1 MRISRADNSLIGRW
15 WLSIDR
21 VLLGTLVTL
30 ILVGLVLSLAA
41 SPSVAIRKG
50 LPALYFAER
59 QILFAGIGLLLM
71 LIVSM
76 LSPPAIRRLALVLFL
91 GGLAVMIAVLL
102 WGDDI
107 NGARRWAR
115 IAGFSLQPSEFAKPG
130 FAVLIAWAFSEG
142 ERRPDMPGFSI
153 AVTLLALSAGVL
165 VLQPD
170 IGQTMLISAVWVAL
184 FLLSGRSHV
193 AALGIGSLA
202 AAGLAGAYAVYPH
215 VRVRIDRFITPVRG
229 DNSQLDRAHQS
240 FAEGGLLGRGPG
252 EGTIKT
258 VLPDAHTDFVF
269 AVVAEE
275 FGAIAA
281 ILLLTL
287 LATIVIRPLLR
298 AATERDGFIRLST
311 IALALLAGIQ
321 TLINLGSNVG
331 LLPAKGMTLPFVSV
345 GGSSMLALS
354 ITFGMLIALTRRR
367 PDGRAFDV
375 PGLRESL
382 QESLPEGLHD
392 GLAPMPHD
400 GSIHSR

>member
-1 MRISRADNSLIGRW
+1 MRITRADNSVLGRW

-21 VLLGTLVTL
+21 TLVGTLVAL

-41 SPSVAIRKG
+41 SPSVAMRKG

-59 QILFAGIGLLLM
+59 QIGFVAAGLLLM
-71 LIVSM
+71 LTVSL
-76 LSPPAIRRLALVLFL
+76 LSPPAIRRLALALYAGGLVIMLAVLF
-91 GGLAVMIAVLL
+91 

-130 FAVLIAWAFSEG
+130 FAILAAWAFAES
-142 ERRPDMPGFSI
+142 ERRPDMPAVPI
-153 AVTLLALSAGVL
+153 AFALLALFAGVL

-170 IGQTMLISAVWVAL
+170 IGQTLLISAVWVAL
-184 FLLSGRSHV
+184 FLLSGRSHM
-193 AALGIGSLA
+193 AAIGIGSFA
-202 AAGLAGAYAVYPH
+202 AVGLAGAYAAYPH
-215 VRVRIDRFITPVRG
+215 VRVRIDRFISPVRG

-281 ILLLTL
+281 ILLLAL
-287 LATIVIRPLLR
+287 LATVVIRPLLR
-298 AATERDGFIRLST
+298 AATTHDGFIRYAITALS
-311 IALALLAGIQ
+311 LLIGLQA
-321 TLINLGSNVG
+321 LINLGSNVG

-345 GGSSMLALS
+345 GGSSMLAVS
-354 ITFGMLIALTRRR
+354 ITCGMLIALTRRR
-367 PDGRAFDV
+367 ADARAIDV
-375 PGLRESL
+375 PGLEPDHASMLRDDR
-382 QESLPEGLHD
+382 LHS
-392 GLAPMPHD
+392 G
-400 GSIHSR
+400 

>member
-1 MRISRADNSLIGRW
+1 MRISRADNSVLGRW

-41 SPSVAIRKG
+41 SPSVAMRKG

-59 QILFAGIGLLLM
+59 QILFAGVGFLLM
-71 LIVSM
+71 LAVSL
-76 LSPPAIRRLALVLFL
+76 LSPRAMRRLALALYI
-91 GGLAVMIAVLL
+91 GGLAIMIAVLV

-115 IAGFSLQPSEFAKPG
+115 IAGFSLQPSEFVKPG
-130 FAVLIAWAFSEG
+130 FAILTAWAFAES
-142 ERRPDMPGFSI
+142 ERRPDMPAFHVAI
-153 AVTLLALSAGVL
+153 ALLTLFAGVL
-165 VLQPD
+165 VLQPN

-184 FLLSGRSHV
+184 FLLAGRSHI
-193 AALGIGSLA
+193 AAIGLGSLA
-202 AAGLAGAYAVYPH
+202 AAGLATAYVVYPH
-215 VRVRIDRFITPVRG
+215 VRMRISQFITPVRG
-229 DNSQLDRAHQS
+229 DNSQIDRAHQS

-281 ILLLTL
+281 IVLLAL
-287 LATIVIRPLLR
+287 LATVVIRPLMH
-298 AATERDGFIRLST
+298 AAIARDGFNRLST
-311 IALALLAGIQ
+311 IALALLFGLQA
-321 TLINLGSNVG
+321 LINLGSNVG

-345 GGSSMLALS
+345 GGSSMLAVS
-354 ITFGMLIALTRRR
+354 ITCGMLIALTRRR
-367 PDGRAFDV
+367 ADPRTIDV
-375 PGLRESL
+375 PGLEPDAASPQPDRGILS
-382 QESLPEGLHD
+382 G
-392 GLAPMPHD
+392 
-400 GSIHSR
+400 

>member
-1 MRISRADNSLIGRW
+1 MQISRADNSVIGRW

-41 SPSVAIRKG
+41 SPSVAMRKG

-59 QILFAGIGLLLM
+59 QILFAGVGLLLM
-71 LIVSM
+71 LVVSL
-76 LSPPAIRRLALVLFL
+76 LSPPAIRRLALALFG
-91 GGLAVMIAVLL
+91 GGLAIMVGVLV

-130 FAVLIAWAFSEG
+130 FAILAAWAFAES
-142 ERRPDMPGFSI
+142 ERRPDMPGFPVAI
-153 AVTLLALSAGVL
+153 ALLALFAGML

-170 IGQTMLISAVWVAL
+170 IGQTMLIAAVWVAL
-184 FLLSGRSHV
+184 FLLSGRSHM

-202 AAGLAGAYAVYPH
+202 AAGLATAYAVYPH
-215 VRVRIDRFITPVRG
+215 VRVRINRFISPVRG

-275 FGAIAA
+275 FGALAA
-281 ILLLTL
+281 IMLLVL
-287 LATIVIRPLLR
+287 LATVVIRPLLR
-298 AATERDGFIRLST
+298 AALVADGFIRLSAV
-311 IALALLAGIQ
+311 ALALLVGFQ

-345 GGSSMLALS
+345 GGSSLLAVS
-354 ITFGMLIALTRRR
+354 ITCGMLIALTRRR
-367 PDGRAFDV
+367 ADPRTVDV
-375 PGLRESL
+375 PGLDDEPA
-382 QESLPEGLHD
+382 SLPPGR
-392 GLAPMPHD
+392 GMQQ
-400 GSIHSR
+400 G

>member
-1 MRISRADNSLIGRW
+1 MRISRADNSVLGRW
-15 WLSIDR
+15 WLSVDR

-30 ILVGLVLSLAA
+30 LLVGLVLSLAA
-41 SPSVAIRKG
+41 SPSVAMRKG
-50 LPALYFAER
+50 LPPLYFAER
-59 QILFAGIGLLLM
+59 QIVFASIGLLVM
-71 LIVSM
+71 LVVSM
-76 LSPPAIRRLALVLFL
+76 LSPAAIRRLALALFV

-102 WGDDI
+102 WGHEI
-107 NGARRWAR
+107 NGARRWMR
-115 IAGFSLQPSEFAKPG
+115 IAGVSLQPSEFAKPG
-130 FAVLIAWAFSEG
+130 FAILAAWAFAES

-153 AVTLLALSAGVL
+153 AIALLGLSAGVL

-170 IGQTMLISAVWVAL
+170 IGQTLLISAVWVAL
-184 FLLSGRSHV
+184 FLLSGRSHL

-215 VRVRIDRFITPVRG
+215 VRVRIDRFVTPVRG

-281 ILLLTL
+281 IML
-287 LATIVIRPLLR
+287 LALLAVIVIRPLLR

-311 IALALLAGIQ
+311 IALALLVGFQ

-354 ITFGMLIALTRRR
+354 ITCGMLIALTRRR
-367 PDGRAFDV
+367 ADALTLDV
-375 PGLRESL
+375 PGLRQERVSL
-382 QESLPEGLHD
+382 LPEGRV
-392 GLAPMPHD
+392 P
-400 GSIHSR
+400 SR

>member
-1 MRISRADNSLIGRW
+1 MRISRADNSVIGRW

-21 VLLGTLVTL
+21 VLLATLVTL

-41 SPSVAIRKG
+41 SPSVAMRKG

-59 QILFAGIGLLLM
+59 QILFAGVGLLLM
-71 LIVSM
+71 LAVS
-76 LSPPAIRRLALVLFL
+76 LLTPLAIRRLALVLFV
-91 GGLAVMIAVLL
+91 GGLAIMVGVLT

-115 IAGFSLQPSEFAKPG
+115 IAGFSLQPSEFVKPG
-130 FAVLIAWAFSEG
+130 FAILAAWAFAES
-142 ERRPDMPGFSI
+142 ERRPDMPGFQI
-153 AVTLLALSAGVL
+153 AVALLALFAGVL

-193 AALGIGSLA
+193 AAIGIGSLA
-202 AAGLAGAYAVYPH
+202 AAGLATAYAVYPH
-215 VRVRIDRFITPVRG
+215 VRVRINRFISPVRG

-275 FGAIAA
+275 FGALAA
-281 ILLLTL
+281 IMLLVL
-287 LATIVIRPLLR
+287 LATVVIRPLLR
-298 AATERDGFIRLST
+298 AALVRDGFIRLSA
-311 IALALLAGIQ
+311 IALALLVGIQ

-345 GGSSMLALS
+345 GGSSLLAVS
-354 ITFGMLIALTRRR
+354 ITCGMLIALTRRR
-367 PDGRAFDV
+367 ADPRTVDV
-375 PGLRESL
+375 PGLDDETA
-382 QESLPEGLHD
+382 SLPPGR
-392 GLAPMPHD
+392 GMQQ
-400 GSIHSR
+400 G